1 MELYLLRHG
10 DYARV
15 PGLKD
20 ADCPLSG
27 EGRARMERE
36 AAGAARLGVRPGLV
50 LSSPLRRARETA
62 GIMAAA
68 LGSEAAE
75 DARLAPGFDARALAD
90 LVLEQGDRP
99 ALMLVGHAP
108 DLAEAIGACTGARAE
123 MRKGSLA
130 RIDLENPRTLA
141 GVLAWLL
148 PAEALAR

>member
-15 PGLKD
+15 SGLKD

-27 EGRARMERE
+27 EGRALMERE
-36 AAGAARLGVRPGLV
+36 AAGAARLGVRPGLI
-50 LSSPLRRARETA
+50 LSSPIRRAQETA
-62 GIMAAA
+62 RIMAAA
-68 LGSEAAE
+68 LGAE
-75 DARLAPGFDARALAD
+75 VADDARLAPGFDSAALAD
-90 LVLEQGDRP
+90 IVLEQGDRP

-108 DLAEAIGACTGARAE
+108 DLADAIRACTGGRAE

-130 RIDLENPRTLA
+130 RIELENPRSLA

-148 PAEALAR
+148 PSEALEW